1 MRIVQ
6 EGDVVVSITSHS
18 VDIPVDDPFDVVADP
33 ALPQAALALD
43 PAEVELELQQLPRLV
58 GKGGTVKLRSIRVI
72 RHKPG
77 RRFMLEYGVA
87 VSTATGI
94 LELTLIGK
102 VRASHKART
111 AYDLLNTLWNS
122 GFDQSSSDGISVP
135 EPIGVIS
142 RFNLWL
148 QKKVPGLPLGE
159 LLPES
164 AGTVLI
170 QRVVKAIHKL
180 HVANVPTKRHHTME
194 DELRIL
200 HERLPQLSQKRPEWS
215 KRIDNLLAACTRLGA
230 VLPPSRECG
239 IHRDF
244 YADQIIV
251 DSDRLYLLDFD
262 LYCMGDPAL
271 DIGNFAGHIIEQSL
285 RQPDDASRLM
295 SCEQALVD
303 GFIELVG
310 SASRQAV
317 AVYTILTLVRH
328 IHLSTLFPERH
339 QWTSQLLE
347 LCEQRLHLQS
357 CGKT

>member
-1 MRIVQ
+1 M
-6 EGDVVVSITSHS
+6 DS
-18 VDIPVDDPFDVVADP
+18 

-43 PAEVELELQQLPRLV
+43 PVEVELELQQLPRLV
-58 GKGGTVKLRSIRVI
+58 GEGGTVKLLSIRVI

-87 VSTATGI
+87 VSTDTGVREI
-94 LELTLIGK
+94 TLIGK

-111 AYDLLNTLWNS
+111 AYILLNTLWNS
-122 GFDQSSSDGISVP
+122 GFHQDSGDGISVP

-170 QRVVKAIHKL
+170 QRVVQAIHKL
-180 HVANVPTKRHHTME
+180 HVANVPAKRHHTMD

-200 HERLPQLSQKRPEWS
+200 HERLPQLVQKRPEWGN
-215 KRIDNLLAACTRLGA
+215 RIDNLLAACTRLGTA
-230 VLPPSRECG
+230 LPPSRECG

-285 RQPDDASRLM
+285 RQPENTSRLL
-295 SCEQALVD
+295 SCEQELIE

-310 SASRQAV
+310 AASRQAV

-328 IHLSTLFPERH
+328 IHLSTHFPERH
-339 QWTSQLLE
+339 QWTGQLLE
-347 LCEQRLHLQS
+347 LCEQRLQLQS